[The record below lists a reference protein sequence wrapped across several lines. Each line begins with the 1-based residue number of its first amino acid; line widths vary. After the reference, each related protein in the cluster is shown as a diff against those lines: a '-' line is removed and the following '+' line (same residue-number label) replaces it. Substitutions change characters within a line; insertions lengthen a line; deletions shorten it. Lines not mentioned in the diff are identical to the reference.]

1 MRLALYSSTTRRDE
15 PNYVAIQDPALT
27 AVPTVLVCPML
38 RQMEWADFRAT
49 VEWGDATYIVACDL
63 ARPVHRQG
71 LRQIGELSEKES
83 TAVMKAFGELLARD
97 L

>member
-1 MRLALYSSTTRRDE
+1 MRLALYSSTPRGDE
-15 PNYVAIQDPALT
+15 PNYVAIQDPVLA
-27 AVPTVLVCPML
+27 AIPTVLVCPML
-38 RQMEWADFRAT
+38 RQMEWADFRAK
-49 VEWGDATYIVACDL
+49 VELGDATYIVACDL

-71 LRQIGELSEKES
+71 LRHLGELSEKES